1 MADDVFSL
9 SCLTCVT
16 TERVAPEDA
25 ADLVGALR
33 AFFIRHGGCVTNV
46 DLRDPADVAV
56 PARP

>member
-1 MADDVFSL
+1 MADDELCL

-33 AFFIRHGGCVTNV
+33 AFFVRHGGCVTSV
-46 DLRDPADVAV
+46 DLRDTADTAV